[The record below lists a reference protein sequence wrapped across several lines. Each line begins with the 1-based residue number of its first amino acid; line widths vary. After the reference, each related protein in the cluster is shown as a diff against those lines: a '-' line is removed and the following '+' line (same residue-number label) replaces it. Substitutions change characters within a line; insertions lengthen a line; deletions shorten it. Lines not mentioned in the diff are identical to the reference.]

1 MLETCWKHDKFRWTL
16 PLPGEE
22 LLLFFIAGQCL
33 ASYGKAGG
41 PHDGEFAPAVTKRS
55 NRLITAHSPVDGLN
69 RRNLSFLPVFAQ
81 AVAAVAPA
89 GAMSVIPALV
99 LGATGPNLVLSFVI
113 AMVVMLLVSF
123 CLRPMTKRMAA
134 VSGLYSYTAKGLGPM
149 PAITAGWS
157 AIFGYGLVAT
167 ACLLSVGT
175 YAGQLAINIGI
186 PVSDPR
192 ALTMGVMLAA
202 AAAASFLM
210 VRGIKVSARV
220 TLLVECISIAI
231 LAVLMTT
238 YFVLVAPDID
248 VGHVFL
254 GDGRFDSLSVGIVVA
269 VSAFVGFESPTTLGG
284 EAYRPFV
291 SVTRAVTWTPVVT
304 GVLYLLAVTAQDIAL
319 REAPPSIAASSTPL
333 SDLFSHTSPALAAVL
348 DLGIAASFFACT
360 IASVN
365 ALARTLFCMGR
376 EGVAPRLVG
385 KTHPVFRT
393 PWTAILTVMPII
405 TLVPIAIV
413 TSGVKP
419 EQGLVSLFTLGAYGY
434 LGSYVLASASLPFF
448 LRKIGEGTKTSWIL
462 GALTSLAI
470 GLVLWNAAVVSV
482 QTGSLQAYIYGAIV
496 LASIVFT
503 VLVRQFAPRRLARVG
518 IYDETRESDL
528 FDARRAP

>member
-1 MLETCWKHDKFRWTL
+1 M
-16 PLPGEE
+16 
-22 LLLFFIAGQCL
+22 
-33 ASYGKAGG
+33 
-41 PHDGEFAPAVTKRS
+41 TKRS
-55 NRLITAHSPVDGLN
+55 NRLITAHSPVDGLS

-89 GAMSVIPALV
+89 GGMAVIPALV
-99 LGATGPNLVLSFVI
+99 LGVTGANLVLSFAT
-113 AMVVMLLVSF
+113 AMAVMMLVSF

-134 VSGLYSYTAKGLGPM
+134 VSGLYGYTARGLGPGT
-149 PAITAGWS
+149 AITAGWS
-157 AIFGYGLVAT
+157 AIFGYGLVAM
-167 ACLLSVGT
+167 ACLLAAGIYV
-175 YAGQLAINIGI
+175 GQLAINLGI
-186 PVSDPR
+186 PVADPR
-192 ALTMGVMLAA
+192 ALTMFVMLAA
-202 AAAASFLM
+202 AAASSLLM
-210 VRGIKVSARV
+210 VRGIRVAARV

-231 LAVLMTT
+231 LTILMTI

-248 VGHVFL
+248 VSHVFL
-254 GDGRFDSLSVGIVVA
+254 GDGHFDSLSVGIVVA

-284 EAYRPFV
+284 EAYRPFI

-304 GVLYLLAVTAQDIAL
+304 GVLYLFSVTAQDIAL
-319 REAPPSIAASSTPL
+319 GEAPPSITSSSTPL
-333 SDLFSHTSPALAAVL
+333 SDLFSHASPVLAAIF
-348 DLGIAASFFACT
+348 DLGIAASLFACI

-405 TLVPIAIV
+405 TLVPIAII
-413 TSGVKP
+413 TLGVKP
-419 EQGLVSLFTLGAYGY
+419 EQGLVNLFTLGAYGY

-448 LRKIGEGTKTSWIL
+448 LRKIGENTKTSWIL

-470 GLVLWNAAVVSV
+470 GLVLWNAAAISV
-482 QTGSLQAYIYGAIV
+482 QTGNLQAYIYGGIV

-503 VLVRQFAPRRLARVG
+503 ILLRQFAPRRLAGVG
-518 IYDETRESDL
+518 IYDETRESDV
-528 FDARRAP
+528 FDGRRAP